1 MGDQP
6 INRRAFFRTG
16 LRHLL
21 DRAIT
26 ASNPVGRLAERLAE
40 MPVDG
45 QVKKKQPAPIRRRE
59 PLHLPLRPPGALPE
73 KQFLDTCSRCGDC
86 VDVCPAQC
94 ILIDQTSGGAP
105 HIEIDTMPC
114 VVCDGL
120 YCMSSCPTGALVP
133 TPLNEIRMGT
143 AVWHEETCLRGESQS
158 CTICVDHCPLGS
170 AAIELN
176 NGRIEVKPLG
186 CIGCGVCQH
195 DCPTSPKS
203 IVIIP
208 VAARQRR

>member
-1 MGDQP
+1 MADQP

-21 DRAIT
+21 ERAIT
-26 ASNPVGRLAERLAE
+26 ASNPVSRLAEHLAE
-40 MPVDG
+40 MPVKG
-45 QVKKKQPAPIRRRE
+45 KVKKKPPSPNRRRE
-59 PLHLPLRPPGALPE
+59 PLHLPVRPPGALPE
-73 KQFLDTCSRCGDC
+73 KQFLDTCSRCGHC
-86 VDVCPAQC
+86 VTACPAQC
-94 ILIDQTSGGAP
+94 ILIDDTAGGAP
-105 HIEIDTMPC
+105 HIEIDSMPC

-143 AVWHEETCLRGESQS
+143 AVWHEETCLRDQDES
-158 CTICVDHCPLGS
+158 CTICVDQCPLGS
-170 AAIELN
+170 AAIELKG
-176 NGRIEVKPLG
+176 GRIEIKPLG

-195 DCPTSPKS
+195 ECPTAPKS

>member
-6 INRRAFFRTG
+6 INRRAFFRTS

-21 DRAIT
+21 DRAIS
-26 ASNPVGRLAERLAE
+26 ASNPVGRLAERLADLPSE
-40 MPVDG
+40 G
-45 QVKKKQPAPIRRRE
+45 QVKKKPADSIRRPE

-73 KQFLDTCSRCGDC
+73 KQFLDTCGRCGHC
-86 VDVCPAQC
+86 AEVCPAKC
-94 ILIDQTSGGAP
+94 IILDDTAGGAP
-105 HIEIDTMPC
+105 HIVIDSMPC

-120 YCMSSCPTGALVP
+120 YCMQSCPSGALVP

-143 AVWHEETCLRGESQS
+143 AVWHEETCLRDQGEN
-158 CTICVDHCPLGS
+158 CTICIDQCPLGT
-170 AAIELN
+170 AAIDLKD
-176 NGRIEVKPLG
+176 GRIEVKPLG

-195 DCPTSPKS
+195 ECPTTPKS

-208 VAARQRR
+208 VAARQRQ